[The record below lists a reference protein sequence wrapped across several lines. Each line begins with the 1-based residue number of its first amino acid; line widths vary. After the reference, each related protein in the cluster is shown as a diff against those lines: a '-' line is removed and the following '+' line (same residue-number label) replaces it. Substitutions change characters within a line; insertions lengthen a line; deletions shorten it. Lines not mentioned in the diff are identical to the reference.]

1 MALKWLRDQMKYL
14 TWVLWIIV
22 AAFIFALFFDF
33 SSTNVPQAQN
43 EVAATVGSEKITY
56 VEFRRQYQNLE
67 GRYRQMF
74 GDQWSNEMA
83 EQFNLPKQ
91 ALDQLIDRRIRLMEA
106 DEVGLE
112 VTDSEV
118 QKAIM
123 EFPVFQDENGDFIGR
138 EKVQQVL
145 RANRLTDAGFAED
158 LRDDLLVEK
167 LSRVLSSTLYL
178 SDEEVQEAYKKTVE
192 KADIQF
198 VQMTTAALG
207 DTVTAT
213 EQEIQAYFDEHA
225 TEYELPEQRVV
236 DYILV
241 DTVKMRREL
250 EIADD
255 ELKQYYD
262 ANPDEF
268 TQEEQVM
275 ARHILMRANADR
287 DDAATEAALAQV
299 KTRIEGGED
308 FATLARELSDD
319 EGSAQRGG
327 SLGFFKR
334 GDMVKPFE
342 DAAFNAQPGTLVG
355 PVKTSIGYHLIEV
368 QQHRQGGL
376 QDFEQTRG
384 IIRSKLLGQR
394 VDEMAEDKV
403 NELAQKIKAE
413 SLTETDQLKTM
424 AEEAG
429 VTFETT
435 EPFGKSDAVVGIGRV
450 ALFANAVFDL
460 KSGEISDPVKVPR
473 GWAIARLAE
482 VKEPRIPELATV
494 EDQVRRAVVTEKQK
508 EQALESLRE
517 AKAKIASG
525 DSDFATVAGEL
536 GLEVQTSG
544 SFGSDGNVPGLG
556 RNPEVVQAALSMEV
570 GEVSEPLA
578 TGQGAVL
585 FEVLDRTKFDPAEFE
600 EQKETTR
607 TAETNRRLSQMLSS
621 VVEQRRRDLAPK
633 YDARVVR
640 DFGIQDEG

>member
-67 GRYRQMF
+67 ARYRQMF
-74 GDQWSNEMA
+74 GDQWSKEMA

-106 DEVGLE
+106 DKVGLK

-123 EFPVFQDENGDFIGR
+123 EFPVFQDENGEFIGR

-178 SDEEVQEAYKKTVE
+178 SDDEVQEAYKKSVE

-198 VQMTTAALG
+198 VQLTTAALG
-207 DTVTAT
+207 DTVSAT
-213 EQEIQAYFDEHA
+213 EEEIQSYFDEHA

-250 EIADD
+250 EIADE

-262 ANPDEF
+262 SNPDEF

-275 ARHILMRANADR
+275 ARHILMRATAER
-287 DDAATEAALAQV
+287 DDAATESALAQV
-299 KTRIEGGED
+299 KTRIESGED

-342 DAAFNAQPGTLVG
+342 EAAFNAEPGSLVG

-450 ALFANAVFDL
+450 ALFANAVFEL
-460 KSGEISDPVKVPR
+460 GPGAISDPVKVPR

-508 EQALESLRE
+508 EQALQNLKD
-517 AKAKIASG
+517 AKAKIAAG
-525 DSDFATVAGEL
+525 SDFATMAAEL

-544 SFGSDGNVPGLG
+544 PFGSDGNVPGLG
-556 RNPEVVQAALSMEV
+556 RNPEVVQMALSMEV

-607 TAETNRRLSQMLSS
+607 TAETNRRLGQILSS